1 MANAAEPKRHFVV
14 MGVAGS
20 GKSTIAEL
28 LARRL
33 DYTLVEGDAH
43 HPAENIAKM
52 SAGVP
57 LDDDDRK
64 PWLRTL
70 GALLRDSETPVVLT
84 CSALKRSYRDLLR
97 EVSGGEIVFV
107 YLHGDRDLL
116 AERMNHRTGH
126 FMPPSLLESQLA
138 SLEVPGED
146 EQSIRVDIG
155 PPPETIVDS
164 IVAALGRG
172 QA

>member
-1 MANAAEPKRHFVV
+1 MASAAMPRRHFVV

-20 GKSTIAEL
+20 GKSTIGEL

-57 LDDDDRK
+57 LDDRDRE
-64 PWLRTL
+64 PWLRSL
-70 GALLRDSETPVVLT
+70 GTLLRDSEIPVVLT
-84 CSALKRSYRDLLR
+84 CSALKRKYRDLLR
-97 EVSGGEIVFV
+97 EVSGKDIVFV
-107 YLHGDRDLL
+107 YLHGDRELL

-146 EQSIRVDIG
+146 EHYIRVDIG
-155 PPPETIVDS
+155 PPPETVVGK
-164 IVAALGRG
+164 IVAALNR
-172 QA
+172 